1 MNFDEINVLALEEA
15 FYSKKFH
22 FSYSSLSKL
31 LYSPKLFYSQYVLN
45 QREEK
50 LGAHLIEGKVI
61 HCLLLE
67 PEKFNEK
74 FMVSP
79 LSLPSEN
86 SKAVI
91 DKVFQHAK
99 QNMLLDSELKS
110 LDSVIIDI
118 LKEAN
123 LHQSL
128 KTDEQRVDKIVT
140 DQTISYYSFLKEK
153 EGKDVIDTETYT
165 KCKESVE
172 VLKQNP
178 DVEISLGLGLN
189 SAAVDIYRE
198 HPLTID
204 KLIFEDFG
212 LKGIVDGVIVNHED
226 KTITISDLKT
236 SGKTIADFPESVE
249 YYNYW
254 LQAAIYKMLVIDA
267 FYIDGY
273 KIIFNFIVID
283 IYKQSYVF
291 TVSDATMDLW
301 TEKAKLTL
309 VQANHHYSKR
319 DYTLPYKFATGK
331 VTL

>member
-1 MNFDEINVLALEEA
+1 MNDVNVLALEEA

-31 LYSPKLFYSQYVLN
+31 LYSPKLFYSQYVLR

-50 LGAHLIEGKVI
+50 LGPHIVEGKAI

-67 PEKFNEK
+67 AEKFNEK
-74 FMVSP
+74 FLISP
-79 LSLPSEN
+79 LSLPSDN
-86 SKAVI
+86 TKSVI

-110 LDSVIIDI
+110 LDAVILEI
-118 LKEAN
+118 LKGVN

-128 KTDEQRVDKIVT
+128 KTDEQRIEKIVT
-140 DQTISYYSFLKEK
+140 DQTVSYYNFLKEK
-153 EGKDVIDTETYT
+153 ETKDVIDMETYT
-165 KCKESVE
+165 RCKESVE
-172 VLKQNP
+172 ILKQDP
-178 DVEISLGLGLN
+178 KVVSSLGLDLN
-189 SAAVDIYRE
+189 SAAVDIFRE
-198 HPLTID
+198 QSLVMD
-204 KLIFEDFG
+204 KLLFEDFG
-212 LKGIVDGVIVNHED
+212 LRGIIDGIVIDHES

-236 SGKTIADFPESVE
+236 SGKTLADFPESVE

-267 FYIDGY
+267 FYIEGY

-283 IYKQSYVF
+283 MYKQCYVF
-291 TVSDATMDLW
+291 TVSDSTMDLW
-301 TEKAKLTL
+301 IEKTKETL
-309 VQANHHYSKR
+309 VQANYHYSKR
-319 DYTLPYKFATGK
+319 DYSLPYKFATGQ

>member
-1 MNFDEINVLALEEA
+1 MNDDINVLALEEA
-15 FYSKKFH
+15 FYSKSFH

-31 LYSPKLFYSQYVLN
+31 LYSPKLFYTQYVLN
-45 QREEK
+45 QKEEK

-67 PEKFNEK
+67 PEKFHEK

-79 LSLPSEN
+79 LSLPSDN

-91 DKVFQHAK
+91 DKVFYYAK
-99 QNMLLDSELKS
+99 QNNLLDSELKS
-110 LDSVIIDI
+110 LDQVILDI
-118 LKEAN
+118 LKEMN

-140 DQTISYYSFLKEK
+140 DQTISYYTFLKEK
-153 EGKDVIDTETYT
+153 ENKDVIDADTYA
-165 KCKESVE
+165 KCLESVE
-172 VLKQNP
+172 VLKHNP
-178 DVEISLGLGLN
+178 DVINSLGLGLN

-204 KLIFEDFG
+204 RLIFEDFG
-212 LKGIVDGVIVNHED
+212 LKGIVDGIIVNHED

-267 FYIDGY
+267 FYIEDY
-273 KIIFNFIVID
+273 KIVFNFIVID

-291 TVSDATMDLW
+291 TVSDSTMDLW
-301 TEKAKLTL
+301 TEKAKSTL
-309 VQANHHYSKR
+309 VQANYHYSKR
-319 DYTLPYKFATGK
+319 DYTLPYKFATGR

>member
-189 SAAVDIYRE
+189 SAAVDIYRACNFQYYG
-198 HPLTID
+198 LTD
-204 KLIFEDFG
+204 PKKDFYYADGTKHSRGSVKGVDGEWRERSRKHRYVMVFDFG
-212 LKGIVDGVIVNHED
+212 LNVLWKKEPFI
-226 KTITISDLKT
+226 KK
-236 SGKTIADFPESVE
+236 
-249 YYNYW
+249 
-254 LQAAIYKMLVIDA
+254 DA
-267 FYIDGY
+267 
-273 KIIFNFIVID
+273 N
-283 IYKQSYVF
+283 
-291 TVSDATMDLW
+291 
-301 TEKAKLTL
+301 E
-309 VQANHHYSKR
+309 
-319 DYTLPYKFATGK
+319 
-331 VTL
+331 